1 MQWSWRAG
9 GALWRCAPVAAA
21 SGALSLP
28 PPLLAATV
36 APAPVCVCVQR
47 WVCMYAMHT
56 HEHAQ
61 TQPIQNTWMCAGTHA
76 CIHAKMHS
84 RKSPTAGSCL
94 SYTQKRRP
102 QLLGHTRK
110 HHQEFVHSRRGHLIT
125 AAGILL
131 WCVRE
136 PQGRPVAHHRRHRL
150 GWRRLACVRVR
161 RRVSMGGVLT
171 TVCLPQEHKC
181 LYMHVKPR
189 FSRRA
194 TEVAYLALLLA
205 GIDVTL
211 G

>member
-61 TQPIQNTWMCAGTHA
+61 TQPIQNTWMCARTHA

-110 HHQEFVHSRRGHLIT
+110 TTHQDLAIHANIHARIHARIRTRSSSTAGAGTSSLPPASCSGACANPRGVQLRIIAVT
-125 AAGILL
+125 DSAGGALPASVSGAASV
-131 WCVRE
+131 WE
-136 PQGRPVAHHRRHRL
+136 
-150 GWRRLACVRVR
+150 
-161 RRVSMGGVLT
+161 VS
-171 TVCLPQEHKC
+171 
-181 LYMHVKPR
+181 
-189 FSRRA
+189 
-194 TEVAYLALLLA
+194 
-205 GIDVTL
+205 
-211 G
+211 